1 MLPLDLVYSVADYC
15 SIQDLYSLCL
25 LSQYFHKCA
34 TPILY
39 GHVTLARTKSI
50 DLFCRTIISG
60 RPNIRF
66 YLKSLTLRTPW
77 GDIKEMDAPVA
88 DSIRTA
94 LHLTPNL
101 VDLNLSLT
109 LMPFNAIFKDSDF
122 PFTLRR
128 LSGPLH
134 ASQGFIQFL
143 NRQTLVEEL
152 YVSHTP
158 RGFSLQRVNSDTFPR
173 LSNVSAGFQTLS
185 SLIPSRPL
193 SSIGCTTLSP
203 GEFVDFG
210 ELLMRST
217 SPVQYLNVVLLR
229 SRKEIV
235 KTVQLFI
242 DSIPT
247 VYDTLEDL
255 HVTLSFPL
263 DFVSKHNSIHA
274 RLKRYT
280 SSQEFEELR
289 LSLSSFSK
297 LQTFSLSHERC
308 NNDLP
313 PEFCDSVTEL
323 SQLDVWKSSSPSLVS
338 MSLFGVAPA

>member
-1 MLPLDLVYSVADYC
+1 
-15 SIQDLYSLCL
+15 
-25 LSQYFHKCA
+25 
-34 TPILY
+34 
-39 GHVTLARTKSI
+39 
-50 DLFCRTIISG
+50 
-60 RPNIRF
+60 
-66 YLKSLTLRTPW
+66 
-77 GDIKEMDAPVA
+77 
-88 DSIRTA
+88 
-94 LHLTPNL
+94 
-101 VDLNLSLT
+101 
-109 LMPFNAIFKDSDF
+109 
-122 PFTLRR
+122 
-128 LSGPLH
+128 
-134 ASQGFIQFL
+134 
-143 NRQTLVEEL
+143 
-152 YVSHTP
+152 
-158 RGFSLQRVNSDTFPR
+158 
-173 LSNVSAGFQTLS
+173 
-185 SLIPSRPL
+185 
-193 SSIGCTTLSP
+193 
-203 GEFVDFG
+203 
-210 ELLMRST
+210 MRSA